1 MSCVGMFGL
10 ACTRGDNREEAIP
23 MAHETRTAPLDGGVP
38 EAMLAMGLHIVES
51 RISLFGDLAKC
62 GTAVEASETIA
73 RWWGRRVEEF
83 SADQARLMEAW
94 MTSMA
99 RAASLA
105 TDASAATRGGARP
118 GKPAS

>member
-1 MSCVGMFGL
+1 
-10 ACTRGDNREEAIP
+10 
-23 MAHETRTAPLDGGVP
+23 MAHESKTPPLDGGVP
-38 EAMLAMGLHIVES
+38 EAMLTMGLHIVES
-51 RISLFGDLAKC
+51 RVSLFGDLAKC
-62 GTAVEASETIA
+62 GTAVEAGETIT

-99 RAASLA
+99 RAASLT
-105 TDASAATRGGARP
+105 TDTFAATKGGARP